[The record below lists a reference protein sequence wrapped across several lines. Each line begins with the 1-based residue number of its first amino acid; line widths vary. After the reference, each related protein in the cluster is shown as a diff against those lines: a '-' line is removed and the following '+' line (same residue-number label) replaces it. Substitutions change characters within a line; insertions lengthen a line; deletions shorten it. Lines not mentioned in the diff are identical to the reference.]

1 MSSRIGTGMVADRP
15 DETLEKPVLH
25 VDPDQSSG
33 RRIAVTGRLNIRE
46 MTDAD
51 LPFLKQMLANVNVMQ
66 FYPHPLSA
74 EEAEAWLRRQQN
86 RYANDGHGLW
96 LVEDRQTGAS
106 LGQVGL
112 VRQQV
117 EGTRMIELGYM
128 IDEPFWRTGIARE
141 AGQAC
146 LAYGF
151 KQLKLDSICSLI
163 RPENISSQR
172 TAEALGMLRG
182 EIVTFH
188 TAEHWRYRIDAQRF
202 AR

>member
-1 MSSRIGTGMVADRP
+1 MVADRP
-15 DETLEKPVLH
+15 DQTWEKPALH
-25 VDPDQSSG
+25 VDPEQSFG
-33 RRIAVTGRLNIRE
+33 RRITVTDRFNIRE

-51 LPFLKQMLANVNVMQ
+51 LPFLKQMLANVNVMR

-112 VRQQV
+112 VKQQV
-117 EGTRMIELGYM
+117 EEKPMIELGYM
-128 IDEPFWRTGIARE
+128 IDEPFWQTGIARE

-151 KQLKLDSICSLI
+151 EQMKLDSICSLI
-163 RPENISSQR
+163 RPENIPSQR
-172 TAEALGMLRG
+172 TAESLGMRRADQ
-182 EIVTFH
+182 VTFH
-188 TAEHWRYRIDAQRF
+188 KATHRRYRICKPSTTR
-202 AR
+202 

>member
-1 MSSRIGTGMVADRP
+1 MVADRP
-15 DETLEKPVLH
+15 DETWEKPALH
-25 VDPDQSSG
+25 VDPDQSFG
-33 RRIAVTGRLNIRE
+33 RRIAVTDRLNIRE

-51 LPFLKQMLANVNVMQ
+51 LPFLKQMLANVNVMR

-112 VRQQV
+112 VKQQV
-117 EGTRMIELGYM
+117 EEKPMIELGYM
-128 IDEPFWRTGIARE
+128 IDEPFWQTGIARE

-151 KQLKLDSICSLI
+151 EQMKLDSICSLI
-163 RPENISSQR
+163 RPENIPSQR
-172 TAEALGMLRG
+172 TAGSLGMRRG

-188 TAEHWRYRIDAQRF
+188 TAEHWRYHIDSPRF
-202 AR
+202 AS